1 MALGKLW
8 NAFFGKRTADPSAAS
23 PAAPAL
29 SPADQGRRSSPAG
42 TAAADAAG
50 SAVGP
55 AAPRTLTTAPPAP
68 TSNPSAAVATAA
80 ATPTASPTPTTPTAT
95 TALAQADVEVSP
107 RGKSR
112 RAAGTPTG
120 KKKRA
125 AKPELAVAAAPSHEP
140 QPVKRSIPV
149 PQRNAWSKLVAGK
162 SIGSIL
168 ETRLGMADRAAEVL
182 EAIVCD
188 AVPTPKLVA
197 IDSFD
202 LNDGGITV
210 MQFHQRVRSAGG
222 QAVPVPAPAGSGVA
236 EGLRQ
241 ISRTLGTVD
250 LLIWEPGQSA
260 WQDEE
265 VQRLIARVTHPAT
278 TVLRQAA
285 NGRWEAVGVAS
296 ILAAPAATTARAA

>member
-29 SPADQGRRSSPAG
+29 SPADQGHRSGTGNPPSATAHRGGPAG
-42 TAAADAAG
+42 IAGAGAADPAAG
-50 SAVGP
+50 RAT
-55 AAPRTLTTAPPAP
+55 PRVLAETPPP
-68 TSNPSAAVATAA
+68 TSNPSAGVAA
-80 ATPTASPTPTTPTAT
+80 AMVAPTAVP
-95 TALAQADVEVSP
+95 QASIELSP

-125 AKPELAVAAAPSHEP
+125 AKSELAVAAASSNEP
-140 QPVKRSIPV
+140 QPAKRSIPV
-149 PQRNAWSKLVAGK
+149 PKRNAWSQLVAGK
-162 SIGSIL
+162 SVGSIL
-168 ETRLGMADRAAEVL
+168 ETRLGTADRAVEVL

-202 LNDGGITV
+202 LNGGGITV

-222 QAVPVPAPAGSGVA
+222 QAVPVPAPAGSGIA

-250 LLIWEPGQSA
+250 LLIWDPAQPV

-265 VQRLIARVTHPAT
+265 VQRLIVRVTHPAT

-285 NGRWEAVGVAS
+285 NGRWEAAGIAS
-296 ILAAPAATTARAA
+296 ILAVPATAARAA